1 MKNFITRATVVLV
14 LTFGAVTL
22 VGAPAQAVVATE
34 GAASISAPAQAVA
47 VLTEAAPAAP
57 AFAFTIDLA
66 AVVQL
71 LVAFILPVI
80 VGLVTTKVTNG
91 GTKAWLL
98 AGLTLVTSLLVELGR
113 TLAEGATYDLG
124 VALLTAL
131 PAFVISVSS
140 HYGLWKPTG
149 VSAAAADTLVT
160 PKNGNA

>member
-1 MKNFITRATVVLV
+1 MKNFITRAAVALV

-22 VGAPAQAVVATE
+22 VGAPAQAVVVSAATT
-34 GAASISAPAQAVA
+34 AP
-47 VLTEAAPAAP
+47 P

-66 AVVQL
+66 TVVQL
-71 LVAFILPVI
+71 LVAFILPVF
-80 VGLVTTKVTNG
+80 VGLVTTKVTDG
-91 GTKAWLL
+91 GVKAWLL

-149 VSAAAADTLVT
+149 IASKAQDVGVRNT
-160 PKNGNA
+160 PQDGVGL